1 MLKYIK
7 DAMASTGIEIYPI
20 ISLII
25 FVTFFVIL
33 LIYTFKMSKS
43 HLDHLKDIPL
53 KDGEDEL
60 DDIYRN

>member
-20 ISLII
+20 ISLVI
-25 FVTFFVIL
+25 FVTFFIIL

-43 HLDHLKDIPL
+43 HLQHLKDIPL
-53 KDGEDEL
+53 KDEDEL
-60 DDIYRN
+60 DNIYRN